1 MNKKS
6 TDGNKISITKMCG
19 GGKFSIQIYGSH
31 SLNEDGSIMPFE
43 EQIIN

>member
-1 MNKKS
+1 
-6 TDGNKISITKMCG
+6 MCG